1 MHALSD
7 SFSRLNWSIASLF
20 IVLLED
26 HYSTDIEVLRWYS
39 IAVAD
44 APGRDAARY
53 LHSHFTDVYFENGD
67 EKHHCVLGEGL
78 GPDFSIFARVVA
90 ERRYCST
97 IVSESPILDID
108 SLRMREMYQKSF

>member
-44 APGRDAARY
+44 APGRDAAR
-53 LHSHFTDVYFENGD
+53 
-67 EKHHCVLGEGL
+67 
-78 GPDFSIFARVVA
+78 
-90 ERRYCST
+90 
-97 IVSESPILDID
+97 
-108 SLRMREMYQKSF
+108 